1 MPSNTPEKVEI
12 TRRALE
18 SALQGARETH
28 PHEFVC
34 LLRGEKKEGKWVI
47 HEVIIPPFSSYERHS
62 SGFSDWFI
70 PANSNEIA
78 SFHSHPSPNS
88 AFPSRQ
94 DLHFFSRSGKFHFIA
109 SAPYRIQDVNAFD
122 SNGKRMGFQV
132 V

>member
-1 MPSNTPEKVEI
+1 MLKI
-12 TRRALE
+12 KRQALE

-34 LLRGEKKEGKWVI
+34 LLRGEKKGGDWLIE
-47 HEVIIPPFSSYERHS
+47 EVIIPPFATFERHS

-70 PANSNEIA
+70 PANSREIA

-94 DLHFFSRSGKFHFIA
+94 DLHFFSRSGLFHYIA
-109 SAPYRIQDVNAFD
+109 SAPYRIEDTNAFD
-122 SNGKRMGFQV
+122 AKGRKIEFEIV
-132 V
+132 